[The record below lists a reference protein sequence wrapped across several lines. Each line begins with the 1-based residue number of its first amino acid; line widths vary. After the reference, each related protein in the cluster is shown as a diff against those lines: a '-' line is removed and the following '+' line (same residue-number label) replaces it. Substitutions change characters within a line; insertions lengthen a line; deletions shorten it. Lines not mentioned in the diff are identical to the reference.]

1 MWNSEDVEERER
13 LVIVEQD
20 AVVSTEVVD
29 DDLIVVCLEG
39 DVDLTAA
46 SAIQARVREG
56 LQLGC
61 HVVIDLSR
69 ASFMDSA
76 AMHVLFQAHA
86 AAAHT
91 GVVAVLQT
99 GGTAAAVARA
109 IDIVGLREVYPCAET
124 REDAIAVV
132 RSRVGAGLS

>member
-1 MWNSEDVEERER
+1 
-13 LVIVEQD
+13 VIVEQE
-20 AVVSTEVVD
+20 AVVSMEVVG
-29 DDLIVVCLEG
+29 DDLVVVCLEG

-56 LQLGC
+56 LQVRC
-61 HVVIDLSR
+61 NVVIDLTR
-69 ASFMDSA
+69 ATFMDSA

-86 AAAHT
+86 AAAHM

-99 GGTAAAVARA
+99 GGTASAVARA
-109 IDIVGLREVYPCAET
+109 IEIVGLREVYPCAES
-124 REDAIAVV
+124 REDAIAAV